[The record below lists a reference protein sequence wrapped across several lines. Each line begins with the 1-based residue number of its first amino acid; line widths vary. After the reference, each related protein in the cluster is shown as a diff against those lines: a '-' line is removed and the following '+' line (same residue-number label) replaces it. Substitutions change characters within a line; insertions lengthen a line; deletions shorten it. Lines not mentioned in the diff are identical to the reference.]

1 VAVPGPALRLPAA
14 TRGEFQV
21 PSLAREEAEGV
32 GVARSGGGIALA
44 GLRNPFADRPSS
56 PRSGL
61 LLIVRAAGATPPRE
75 APPEPAPE
83 AGPEGPTA
91 IDLAGLDTVVAD
103 DPAPPFRGEP
113 PRPARSRAGFL
124 LQHLRH
130 ELGDAFPGG
139 GDASISIGR
148 GLVWVGGDPELAA
161 RVREVLDTLSGHRD
175 RVVTLRVRAA
185 RISAAEELNLMGG
198 LPGGG
203 DVLSGEG
210 VRTFRLSGED
220 RRRVSYFA
228 AGARGRIPLL
238 TGIVAARS
246 TQLVNL
252 SRITRFRYLSEFR
265 TDEGGSAWPVYDS
278 VDEGVVVEARPVVLG
293 EESVRVLLGVR
304 VARIL
309 ARETESPSPPLQA
322 VSSTQIRA
330 TLAPDE
336 GLLVAGLPAP
346 TPLRERR
353 DRLVVLVTAEVGMP
367 K

>member
-1 VAVPGPALRLPAA
+1 MKAFGAELIEHGQDFNEALDFARAQAEQQQLEFFPSFDPDLVAGVATYTAELLTAVP
-14 TRGEFQV
+14 
-21 PSLAREEAEGV
+21 
-32 GVARSGGGIALA
+32 
-44 GLRNPFADRPSS
+44 
-56 PRSGL
+56 
-61 LLIVRAAGATPPRE
+61 
-75 APPEPAPE
+75 
-83 AGPEGPTA
+83 
-91 IDLAGLDTVVAD
+91 DL
-103 DPAPPFRGEP
+103 E
-113 PRPARSRAGFL
+113 
-124 LQHLRH
+124 
-130 ELGDAFPGG
+130 
-139 GDASISIGR
+139 
-148 GLVWVGGDPELAA
+148 
-161 RVREVLDTLSGHRD
+161 
-175 RVVTLRVRAA
+175 
-185 RISAAEELNLMGG
+185 
-198 LPGGG
+198 
-203 DVLSGEG
+203 VLSGEG
-210 VRTFRLSGED
+210 VRTFKLAGDD

-265 TDEGGSAWPVYDS
+265 TDEGGGAWPVYDS

-322 VSSTQIRA
+322 VSATRIRA